1 MNIEDGFAAEKS
13 SVAAPGIYSGN
24 GVWYVGHE

>member
-13 SVAAPGIYSGN
+13 SAAAPGIYSGK
-24 GVWYVGHE
+24 GV